1 MAKKKKNREELP
13 EGMSRRQAKLA
24 ARAAERAANE
34 RDPRPYAGLATEAEL
49 VALQEFVPS
58 AVAQLTV
65 TGFDQPVNLCTVL
78 PGAVAALVREDNL
91 GGDRYVA
98 LQVQSR
104 SQNPG
109 RDLAYALNWLKNA
122 SAGESLAST
131 AADGNQPELSSLIDA
146 ATTIKPVAHQDFSW
160 WLPEGAVVDENT
172 ERSLQAANNSIM
184 PSYPVA
190 ADVEGAVWWIDAGD
204 KAHIRWVRS
213 DDEEP
218 LLRALARIGAAGELN
233 LGEDTKFAGVFRT
246 HGIAVPVFDLDPT
259 VAPEEYKAALEALEK
274 KIVAEMGN
282 DAELTSDERR
292 NLDNIKSRQVTIR

>member
-34 RDPRPYAGLATEAEL
+34 RDPRPYAGLAAEAEL

-160 WLPEGAVVDENT
+160 WLPAY
-172 ERSLQAANNSIM
+172 S
-184 PSYPVA
+184 VA

>member
-1 MAKKKKNREELP
+1 M
-13 EGMSRRQAKLA
+13 
-24 ARAAERAANE
+24 
-34 RDPRPYAGLATEAEL
+34 
-49 VALQEFVPS
+49 
-58 AVAQLTV
+58 
-65 TGFDQPVNLCTVL
+65 
-78 PGAVAALVREDNL
+78 
-91 GGDRYVA
+91 
-98 LQVQSR
+98 
-104 SQNPG
+104 
-109 RDLAYALNWLKNA
+109 
-122 SAGESLAST
+122 
-131 AADGNQPELSSLIDA
+131 
-146 ATTIKPVAHQDFSW
+146 
-160 WLPEGAVVDENT
+160 VDENT

>member
-1 MAKKKKNREELP
+1 M
-13 EGMSRRQAKLA
+13 
-24 ARAAERAANE
+24 
-34 RDPRPYAGLATEAEL
+34 
-49 VALQEFVPS
+49 
-58 AVAQLTV
+58 
-65 TGFDQPVNLCTVL
+65 
-78 PGAVAALVREDNL
+78 
-91 GGDRYVA
+91 
-98 LQVQSR
+98 
-104 SQNPG
+104 
-109 RDLAYALNWLKNA
+109 
-122 SAGESLAST
+122 
-131 AADGNQPELSSLIDA
+131 
-146 ATTIKPVAHQDFSW
+146 
-160 WLPEGAVVDENT
+160 VDENT

-246 HGIAVPVFDLDPT
+246 HGIAVPVFDL
-259 VAPEEYKAALEALEK
+259 EALEK